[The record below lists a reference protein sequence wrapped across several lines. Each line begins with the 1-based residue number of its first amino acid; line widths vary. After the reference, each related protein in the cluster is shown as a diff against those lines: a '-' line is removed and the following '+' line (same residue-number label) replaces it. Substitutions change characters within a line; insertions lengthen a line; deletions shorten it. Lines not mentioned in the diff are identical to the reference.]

1 MRLVI
6 NELEALKEVSNN
18 KASQI
23 ICYKLQVTSYLSKL
37 NLSCFY
43 VSFMQLLQAKANMDE
58 LSCQIS
64 AMEVKMKNVSIAEP
78 ITLYGWFRQSISAV

>member
-1 MRLVI
+1 
-6 NELEALKEVSNN
+6 
-18 KASQI
+18 
-23 ICYKLQVTSYLSKL
+23 
-37 NLSCFY
+37 
-43 VSFMQLLQAKANMDE
+43 MQLLQAKANMDE